1 MEKPEDR
8 PLAEDISCPVVVEPG
23 VDSATPEGWEWRR
36 IGTSQPNQATFY
48 INHSD
53 VTRVKVGMLRP
64 SDFPPEAPF
73 VLTREVPI
81 IIIDSLDK
89 FWAGESRT
97 SLPLHGL
104 RVPVEGD
111 TEEEAKRNLAAD
123 LAAQLRLLLLLATSR
138 QGEIAPQL
146 KDNLVYLR
154 SIMAPAQDVR
164 KQQG

>member
-8 PLAEDISCPVVVEPG
+8 LLGEDISCPVVVEPG

-36 IGTSQPNQATFY
+36 VGTSQPNRATFY

-53 VTRVKVGMLRP
+53 VTRVTVGVLRP
-64 SDFPPEAPF
+64 SDSPAEAPF
-73 VLTREVPI
+73 VLTREIPI
-81 IIIDSLDK
+81 IVIDSLDK
-89 FWAGESRT
+89 FWAAESRT

-111 TEEEAKRNLAAD
+111 TEEEARRNLAAD
-123 LAAQLRLLLLLATSR
+123 LAAQLRLLLLLATSH

-146 KDNLVYLR
+146 KANLAYLK
-154 SIMAPAQDVR
+154 SIMAPAQDAR
-164 KQQG
+164 KQ

>member
-111 TEEEAKRNLAAD
+111 TEEEAKRNLGAD